1 MAQEK
6 IEILFKPKGSQ
17 VLITAVKNL
26 DVATKRLQG
35 RTSIYEKELK
45 KMGLTQ
51 QQVNK
56 FLKQGTNN
64 LRIQT
69 GAFATLRSNLL
80 LYSFALGIAQRG
92 IVSFVEQSAK
102 VEDLQKGFNA
112 LTRTIDGSSNSL
124 SKLEKATNNTV
135 KQADLLQQANNAM
148 MLGIVRSDDEMAE
161 LFDTAQRLGKALGKD
176 TVSSIESLV
185 TGMGRQSRL
194 MLDNLGIIVDSNNAY
209 ERYAE
214 EINTTVSALT
224 DSQKKIAFNNEA
236 MRQARNIVDSLGEE
250 QRSTTE
256 DILAM
261 NKSINDIAIE
271 IGVALIP
278 VLQVMAKSLE
288 LIAKH
293 LNAQLIQKYALAIG
307 SLTAA
312 YGALSLA
319 IGIANGAVT
328 AFIVKNKAV
337 LAIMVGAG
345 ALVTILDKY
354 TDIFEKLGIKTDD
367 TSDSTAEYVRNL
379 IKQNEEEQKRAVQIA
394 KMNELFTINQQQLK
408 IKNKEEGIS
417 NTLSEK
423 RALLDL
429 KKQQHAKMVAEGLYI
444 NNQAE
449 IANNEIILEGL
460 EIDRLAKEQKIAN
473 AFELANAVM
482 SVANQYQALGQAQ
495 LNSQKTAELSAASSI
510 KSERRRQKEIDKINE
525 KFAAK
530 QRALNKESKRIKRAQ
545 TVINTATAIMEVFA
559 DKELGIFAKA
569 AMYTFVSALGAMQL
583 KTIDAQ
589 KYATGGLVGGRRHS
603 QGGTMIEAE
612 RGEYVISRRG
622 VDAIGIEA
630 LNRINAGQGG
640 GSVNVTFAGNVLSKD
655 FIEDE
660 AIPQIKEAIRRGA
673 DIGVG

>member
-176 TVSSIESLV
+176 TVASIESLV

-293 LNAQLIQKYALAIG
+293 LNIIQIQL
-307 SLTAA
+307 
-312 YGALSLA
+312 
-319 IGIANGAVT
+319 
-328 AFIVKNKAV
+328 
-337 LAIMVGAG
+337 
-345 ALVTILDKY
+345 
-354 TDIFEKLGIKTDD
+354 
-367 TSDSTAEYVRNL
+367 
-379 IKQNEEEQKRAVQIA
+379 
-394 KMNELFTINQQQLK
+394 
-408 IKNKEEGIS
+408 
-417 NTLSEK
+417 
-423 RALLDL
+423 
-429 KKQQHAKMVAEGLYI
+429 
-444 NNQAE
+444 
-449 IANNEIILEGL
+449 
-460 EIDRLAKEQKIAN
+460 
-473 AFELANAVM
+473 
-482 SVANQYQALGQAQ
+482 
-495 LNSQKTAELSAASSI
+495 
-510 KSERRRQKEIDKINE
+510 
-525 KFAAK
+525 
-530 QRALNKESKRIKRAQ
+530 
-545 TVINTATAIMEVFA
+545 
-559 DKELGIFAKA
+559 
-569 AMYTFVSALGAMQL
+569 
-583 KTIDAQ
+583 
-589 KYATGGLVGGRRHS
+589 
-603 QGGTMIEAE
+603 
-612 RGEYVISRRG
+612 
-622 VDAIGIEA
+622 
-630 LNRINAGQGG
+630 
-640 GSVNVTFAGNVLSKD
+640 
-655 FIEDE
+655 
-660 AIPQIKEAIRRGA
+660 
-673 DIGVG
+673 